1 MMLLVAK
8 TEKGSLY
15 IQSKFIPAD
24 YRVGANYEKK
34 YVKKKTRKPKFAPAD
49 YSPENRLSNL
59 T

>member
-34 YVKKKTRKPKFAPAD
+34 YLKKRPV
-49 YSPENRLSNL
+49 SLNL
-59 T
+59 PLRTIVQKIGCLT

>member
-34 YVKKKTRKPKFAPAD
+34 TRKPKFAPAD